1 MVAITSEE
9 LLKEQLEAAAS
20 GTSAAKEAKPVLP
33 AFGAG
38 RLYSAELQKLVRAVS
53 RDINTMLVPLI
64 RELEP
69 RYVTDSAVNDA
80 WPEDIA
86 SMFAALSAK
95 WSSPQFIKAANDTA
109 KVYVDRLN
117 QNNSRKFQRQMRSVG
132 LNVFGDSPEV
142 ENILSAAVADNTR
155 LIKSIPDQYLTNVE
169 SIVYSNMRAGLR
181 PSAITKQ
188 LSDQFGVTQNRAKLI
203 ARDQT
208 SKANGELSKQR
219 QEDAGFEFFKWETAK
234 DVRVRDPHAKLAK
247 QDIGFGPGVYRWDKP
262 PKNEKG
268 ETIIPGQEIQC
279 RCVPI
284 PQTPRNVAEAK
295 KKS

>member
-9 LLKEQLEAAAS
+9 LLVEQLEAITS
-20 GTSAAKEAKPVLP
+20 GSQKTKEAKPVLP
-33 AFGAG
+33 ALGAG
-38 RLYSAELQKLVRAVS
+38 RLYNAQLQKLVRAIS
-53 RDINTMLVPLI
+53 KDINTQLVPLI
-64 RELEP
+64 RDLEP
-69 RYVTDSAVNDA
+69 QYVTDSAVTDA
-80 WPEDIA
+80 WPEDITR
-86 SMFAALSAK
+86 MFLFLSEK
-95 WSSPQFIKAANDTA
+95 WSSPQFLKAANDTA

-132 LNVFGDSPEV
+132 LNVFGDSPAV
-142 ENILSAAVADNTR
+142 ENILSASIADNTR

-169 SIVYSNMRAGLR
+169 SIVFSNMRAGLR
-181 PSAITKQ
+181 PSAITQQ
-188 LSDQFGVTQNRAKLI
+188 LSDQFGITQNRAKLI

-219 QEDAGFEFFKWETAK
+219 QIDTGFEFFKWETAK

-262 PKNEKG
+262 PKNDKG
-268 ETIIPGQEIQC
+268 ETIIPGQEVQC
-279 RCVPI
+279 RCVAI

-295 KKS
+295 KKN